1 MLDRKNMLALM
12 KATAKANNVATSYSY
27 EGQSMTGA
35 QLNEALRKEMFEMA
49 GTPQLYRENKN
60 VLFSL
65 LEETISEV
73 LPNRVAD
80 IYKDFAETK
89 IVAQGDSVI
98 FTRKLDST
106 KRAKQFITRVGL
118 AGRYEAFKLGAQ
130 EKITIKMSAIG
141 GAAQLGIEEFLDGRV
156 DYAELLNVI
165 IEGIEDVIQKETGA
179 ALKAGMDQLP
189 AINKVSAAQ
198 FDAAKFDNLLAI
210 ADSYGKATIY
220 CDFRF
225 AATIMPDN
233 VQMMS
238 DSMKNELWERGYFLS
253 YKNHNVVI
261 LPNSVEDD
269 TNGKLVYDPSVA
281 FIVPTGVN
289 KPVYIALEGATQVR
303 DIQTDDWGTEIQC
316 YKKVGVGVLMNNGI
330 CTYTNTALKQ
340 TISND

>member
-1 MLDRKNMLALM
+1 MLDTKNLLALM
-12 KATAKANNVATSYSY
+12 KAAAKADGVATSYSY
-27 EGQSMTGA
+27 EGQSMTGV
-35 QLNEALRKEMFEMA
+35 QLNEALRNEMRELA

-60 VLFSL
+60 TLFTL
-65 LEETISEV
+65 MEETISEV
-73 LPNRVAD
+73 LPNKVAD
-80 IYKDFAETK
+80 IYKDFAEIK
-89 IVAQGDSVI
+89 SVNQGDSI
-98 FTRKLDST
+98 FFTRKLDST

-118 AGRYEAFKLGAQ
+118 AGRYEAFRLGAQ
-130 EKITIKMSAIG
+130 EKISVKMSAVG
-141 GAAQLGIEEFLDGRV
+141 GAAYLGIEEFLDGRI

-179 ALKAGMDQLP
+179 ALLAGMSQLP
-189 AINKVSAAQ
+189 AINKVSANT

-238 DSMKNELWERGYFLS
+238 DSMKNELWERGYFLT

-261 LPNSVEDD
+261 LPNGVEDE
-269 TNGKLVYDPSVA
+269 TNGKLVYDPSTA

-289 KPVYIALEGATQVR
+289 KPVYVAIEGDTQVR
-303 DIQTDDWGTEIQC
+303 DVQGDDWSTTIQC

-330 CTYTNTALKQ
+330 CAYTNTALKQ
-340 TISND
+340 TLGE

>member
-1 MLDRKNMLALM
+1 MLDSKNLLALM
-12 KATAKANNVATSYSY
+12 KATAKATNAATTYSY
-27 EGQSMTGA
+27 EGQSMTSA
-35 QLNEALRKEMFEMA
+35 QMNEALRKEMLELA

-60 VLFSL
+60 ILFSL
-65 LEETISEV
+65 MEETITEV
-73 LPNRVAD
+73 LPNKVAD

-89 IVAQGDSVI
+89 VLNQGDAIV
-98 FTRKLDST
+98 FTRKLDSV

-130 EKITIKMSAIG
+130 EKITIKMSAVG
-141 GAAQLGIEEFLDGRV
+141 GAAQLGIEEFMDGRV

-179 ALKAGMDQLP
+179 ALKAGMTELP
-189 AINKVSAAQ
+189 VKNKVSTNT
-198 FDAAKFDNLLAI
+198 FDAKKFDDLLAI

-225 AATIMPDN
+225 AATIMPEN

-238 DSMKNELWERGYFLS
+238 DGMKNELWERGYFLT

-261 LPNSVEDD
+261 LPNGVEDE
-269 TNGKLVYDPSVA
+269 TNSKLVNDPSTA
-281 FIVPTGVN
+281 YLVPTGAN
-289 KPVYIALEGATQVR
+289 KPVYIAIEGATQIR

-330 CTYTNTALKQ
+330 CTYTNTELKQ
-340 TISND
+340 TIGE

>member
-1 MLDRKNMLALM
+1 MLDRTNLVALM
-12 KATAKANNVATSYSY
+12 KAAAKANNVAISYSY
-27 EGQSMTGA
+27 EGQSMTGV
-35 QLNEALRKEMFEMA
+35 QLNEALRKEMAELA

-60 VLFSL
+60 MLFSL
-65 LEETISEV
+65 MEETITEV

-89 IVAQGDSVI
+89 TVAQGDTVV
-98 FTRKLDST
+98 FTRKLDSV

-130 EKITIKMSAIG
+130 EKLTIKMSAVG
-141 GAAQLGIEEFLDGRV
+141 GAGYLGLEEFLDGRI
-156 DYAELLNVI
+156 DYADLLNVI
-165 IEGIEDVIQKETGA
+165 IEGIEDIIQKETGA
-179 ALKAGMDQLP
+179 ALLAGMAQLP
-189 AINKVSAAQ
+189 AINKVSANT

-238 DSMKNELWERGYFLS
+238 DSMKNELWERGYFLT

-261 LPNSVEDD
+261 LPNGVEDE
-269 TNGKLVYDPSVA
+269 TNGRLVYDPSTA
-281 FIVPTGVN
+281 FIVPTGAN
-289 KPVYIALEGATQVR
+289 KPVYIAIEGATQVR
-303 DIQTDDWGTEIQC
+303 DVQGEDWSTTIQC
-316 YKKVGVGVLMNNGI
+316 YKKVGVGVLMNNGV
-330 CTYTNTALKQ
+330 CTYTNTTLKQ
-340 TISND
+340 ELN

>member
-1 MLDRKNMLALM
+1 MLDRKNLVALM
-12 KATAKANNVATSYSY
+12 KATVKADNVATSYSY
-27 EGQSMTGA
+27 EGQSMTGV
-35 QLNEALRKEMFEMA
+35 QLNEALRNEMRELA

-60 VLFSL
+60 TLFSL
-65 LEETISEV
+65 MEEVITEV
-73 LPNRVAD
+73 LPNKVAD

-89 IVAQGDSVI
+89 VVAQGDSIV
-98 FTRKLDST
+98 FTRKLDSV

-130 EKITIKMSAIG
+130 EKLTIKMSAVG
-141 GAAQLGIEEFLDGRV
+141 GAAYLGLEEFLDGRI

-165 IEGIEDVIQKETGA
+165 IEGIEDIIQKEVGA
-179 ALKAGMDQLP
+179 ALKAGMAQLP
-189 AINKVSAAQ
+189 AINKVSANV

-238 DSMKNELWERGYFLS
+238 DSMKNELWERGYFLT
-253 YKNHNVVI
+253 YKNHNVII
-261 LPNSVEDD
+261 LPNGLEDE
-269 TNGKLVYDPSVA
+269 TNGRLVYDPSTA
-281 FIVPTGVN
+281 FIVPTGAN
-289 KPVYIALEGATQVR
+289 KPVYIAIEGDTQVR
-303 DIQTDDWGTEIQC
+303 DVQGEDWSTTIQC

-330 CTYTNTALKQ
+330 CTYTNTTLKQ
-340 TISND
+340 ELA

>member
-1 MLDRKNMLALM
+1 MLDKNNLLALM
-12 KATAKANNVATSYSY
+12 KAAAKADNVATSYSY

-35 QLNEALRKEMFEMA
+35 QINEALREEMRELA
-49 GTPQLYRENKN
+49 GTPQLYRKNKTT
-60 VLFSL
+60 LFEL
-65 LEETISEV
+65 MEETITEV

-80 IYKDFAETK
+80 IYKDFAEVKTLN
-89 IVAQGDSVI
+89 QGDSIV
-98 FTRKLDST
+98 FTRKLDSV

-130 EKITIKMSAIG
+130 EKISVKMSAIG
-141 GAAQLGIEEFLDGRV
+141 GAGYLAIEDFLDGRA

-165 IEGIEDVIQKETGA
+165 IEGIEDVIQRETGA
-179 ALKAGMDQLP
+179 ALLAGMAQLP
-189 AINKVSAAQ
+189 AINKVSAAS

-238 DSMKNELWERGYFLS
+238 DAMKNELWDRGYFLT

-261 LPNSVEDD
+261 LPNGVEDE
-269 TNGKLVYDPSVA
+269 TNGKLVYDPSTA
-281 FIVPTGVN
+281 FIVPTGAN
-289 KPVYIALEGATQVR
+289 KPVYVAIEGNTQVR
-303 DIQTDDWGTEIQC
+303 DVQGDDWSTTIQC

-340 TISND
+340 TLA